1 MCIFVRFIYKMSKM
15 TIQKPTKSPSE
26 CECKEEI
33 RSQIDV
39 IDKEIIALFALR
51 FQYVSEIVKYK
62 TDAASVVAQDRK
74 DHVIKQRGEWAENQ
88 GLDKDTFE
96 QIYRFL
102 VDHNIGK
109 ELEIL
114 EKRPNSL
121 KGLENQASNKRL
133 IDNN

>member
-1 MCIFVRFIYKMSKM
+1 MRLLHKYKN
-15 TIQKPTKSPSE
+15 IAALNLTKKPSE
-26 CECKEEI
+26 CISKDEI
-33 RSQIDV
+33 RHQIDI

-62 TDAASVVAQDRK
+62 NDAESVVAQDRK
-74 DHVIKQRGEWAENQ
+74 DHVIKVRGEWAENH

-114 EKRPNSL
+114 ERSKQVD
-121 KGLENQASNKRL
+121 E
-133 IDNN
+133 

>member
-1 MCIFVRFIYKMSKM
+1 LNL
-15 TIQKPTKSPSE
+15 TKKPSE
-26 CECKEEI
+26 CISKDEI
-33 RSQIDV
+33 RQQIDI

-62 TDAASVVAQDRK
+62 NDAESVVAQDRK
-74 DHVIKQRGEWAENQ
+74 DHVIKMRGQWAENH

-102 VDHNIGK
+102 VDHNIEK

-114 EKRPNSL
+114 EKS
-121 KGLENQASNKRL
+121 KQVDE
-133 IDNN
+133 